1 MGIEPT
7 REELPEPENK
17 EFVAATNPKCDW
29 RVNSRGTWG
38 HAGIRER
45 TVVDP

>member
-7 REELPEPENK
+7 REELPELENK